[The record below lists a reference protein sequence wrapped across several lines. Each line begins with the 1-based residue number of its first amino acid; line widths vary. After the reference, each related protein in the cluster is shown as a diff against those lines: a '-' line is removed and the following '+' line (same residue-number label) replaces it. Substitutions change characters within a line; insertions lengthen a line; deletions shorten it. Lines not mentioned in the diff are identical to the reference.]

1 MIQEIILQIKMNAL
15 KLDERLYIEDLEERI
30 WKLEK
35 SIELLN
41 DQLDRIY
48 LD

>member
-1 MIQEIILQIKMNAL
+1 MIQEIILKIKMNAL
-15 KLDERLYIEDLEERI
+15 KLDERLNIEDLEDRI
-30 WKLEK
+30 LKLEK

>member
-35 SIELLN
+35 SIKLLN
-41 DQLDRIY
+41 DY
-48 LD
+48 LDEKYLD

>member
-35 SIELLN
+35 SIKLLN

>member
-1 MIQEIILQIKMNAL
+1 MIQEIILKIKMNSL
-15 KLDERLYIEDLEERI
+15 KLDERLNIEDLEDRI
-30 WKLEK
+30 LKLEK